1 MILNIQI
8 IGLMI
13 LTIVLLNS
21 RNERV
26 EIESEYIENLNL
38 AMNVV
43 EEYIEE
49 LDKHIKLLQKYNS
62 KLEEYSNKLEEYLNE
77 RD

>member
-1 MILNIQI
+1 MILNILI
-8 IGLMI
+8 IGLMV

-21 RNERV
+21 RNERA

-43 EEYIEE
+43 NEYIEE
-49 LDKHIKLLQKYNS
+49 LDKQIKLLQKYNK
-62 KLEEYSNKLEEYLNE
+62 KLEGYLNE